1 MTETSGKPT
10 VLTDQMINLAK
21 YKWEFLRRNPRYI
34 ADYEKLYK
42 TIEENYGD
50 WAPPDGRMIKEEV
63 EFCKKWKIGNALS
76 PNQSYADWTKNEAV
90 KIDSDGTNEAV
101 IAEQMDFHRQMF
113 IWLFPEF
120 LFTRSIMPTEPE
132 CLEYD
137 RIIKRK
143 TAPPVVASQGKISV
157 EIDLNYSKSRL
168 LSDYKKFIDEWK
180 PLYEESYKRKVYQI
194 FCKKNDV
201 PAWPEDQTL
210 QKDFEEF
217 YRETVREK
225 KRLYEPKY
233 HFDNFDEY
241 LQVYDLREHDG
252 MSWSKIKKKM
262 GLWDIIVARN
272 YYKAACKLIE
282 NGIDPYVNNP

>member
-90 KIDSDGTNEAV
+90 KIDSDGTEEIVTVN
-101 IAEQMDFHRQMF
+101 QFDFHGQMF
-113 IWLFPEF
+113 TWMFPEF

-132 CLEYD
+132 CLELN
-137 RIIKRK
+137 RLTKKRA
-143 TAPPVVASQGKISV
+143 APLSVAEQGKISV
-157 EIDLNYSKSRL
+157 EVDLNYSKTRL
-168 LSDYKKFIDEWK
+168 IKDFKKFIDEWK
-180 PLYEESYKRKVYQI
+180 ELYEESRKRQVYI
-194 FCKKNDV
+194 NFCKENGV
-201 PAWPEDQTL
+201 PAWPEDESL
-210 QKDFEEF
+210 QKKFNKY
-217 YRETVREK
+217 YRQVVKEK
-225 KRLYEPKY
+225 KRVYEPKY
-233 HFDNFDEY
+233 HFDNFDVY
-241 LQVYDLREHDG
+241 LQVYDLREKDG
-252 MSWSKIKKKM
+252 FSWSKITKEM
-262 GLWDIIVARN
+262 GLYDIRSTRN
-272 YYKAACKLIE
+272 YYNAACKIIE
-282 NGIDPYVNNP
+282 KGIYAYANNP